1 MSRKGLNK
9 TMLGTALGAI
19 LCAQPA
25 IAVQDEDIN
34 FDTTE
39 DLYQVCSVEP
49 GAAEYIPASFACRGF
64 IEGAVQ
70 YHDEVTKR
78 KKMKRLICYPKGA
91 TIADGRAAFV
101 AWAKKHIQDKKLMD
115 EIPVIGLVRAL
126 AEKYPCKK

>member
-1 MSRKGLNK
+1 V
-9 TMLGTALGAI
+9 APDA
-19 LCAQPA
+19 P
-25 IAVQDEDIN
+25 
-34 FDTTE
+34 
-39 DLYQVCSVEP
+39 
-49 GAAEYIPASFACRGF
+49 EYIPASFACRGF
-64 IEGAVQ
+64 IEGAVE

-101 AWAKKHIQDKKLMD
+101 SWAQKHAQDKKLMD